1 MIDFFHEKVGMIT
14 FKQLEALYWIAELG
28 SFETAANKLYMSQSA
43 ISKRIQELEDSFGV
57 QLFDRSKRQA
67 RLTEKG
73 SELLEYAKELLEK
86 RDLLVERVSS
96 SEVLVKRFRLGVTE
110 LTALTWLPAL
120 VERIRQTYPRVHIEP
135 SVELSSDLF
144 RKLGDDQLDLIIVPD
159 VYDDARFVVTPLKTV
174 ENVWMCA
181 PHLAPARSPID
192 LEELGS
198 YTVLTQGSS
207 SGTGLVYER
216 WLSSHN
222 VQMPRTLTSH
232 NLLVQVGLTLS
243 GLGIS
248 YLPKQCLSHL
258 VDAGMLSIISTK
270 PGLPL
275 IRYAAMYRLDRQM
288 GLNGYVAQMAYKSCN
303 FSNLLLNRA

>member
-1 MIDFFHEKVGMIT
+1 MIDFFHEMAGMIT

-73 SELLEYAKELLEK
+73 NELLDYAKELLER

-110 LTALTWLPAL
+110 LTALTWLPSL

-144 RKLGDDQLDLIIVPD
+144 RKLGEDQLDLIVVPD
-159 VYDDARFVVTPLKTV
+159 VYDDARFVVTPLKAV
-174 ENVWMCA
+174 ENAWMCA
-181 PHLAPARSPID
+181 PHLAPARLPIG

-258 VDAGMLSIISTK
+258 VAAGTLSIISTQ

-275 IRYAAMYRLDRQM
+275 IRYAALYRLDRQM
-288 GLNGYVAQMAYKSCN
+288 GLNGHVAQLAQKSCD
-303 FSNLLLNRA
+303 FSNLLLNRS